1 MSEAKQSVEYRI
13 MNKEFRMMNEKPNR
27 KFDLEERLID
37 FAVLIIEISES
48 LNNTRAGNHISGQ
61 LVRSG
66 TSPALHYGEAQ
77 SAESRNDFVHKLKI
91 LLKELRESLVA
102 LKIIKRVS
110 LTNKFDKVEKRNIRM
125 QRINFN
131 FYKEY

>member
-1 MSEAKQSVEYRI
+1 
-13 MNKEFRMMNEKPNR
+13 MNENKNR

-37 FAVLIIEISES
+37 FAVMIIEISES
-48 LNNTRAGNHISGQ
+48 LNNTRAGNHIEGQ
-61 LVRSG
+61 LLRSG

-77 SAESRNDFVHKLKI
+77 SAESRNDFIHKLKI

-110 LTNKFDKVEKRNIRM
+110 LTKKMGLVEKGIVESNELIS
-125 QRINFN
+125 IFVKSSETAKKNN
-131 FYKEY
+131 SKK

>member
-1 MSEAKQSVEYRI
+1 MIEKQ
-13 MNKEFRMMNEKPNR
+13 NR
-27 KFDLEERLID
+27 KFDLEDRLIE
-37 FAVLIIEISES
+37 FAVLIIGIVES
-48 LNNTRAGNHISGQ
+48 LNNTRTGNHIGGQ

-77 SAESRNDFVHKLKI
+77 SAESRNDFIHKLKI

-110 LTNKFDKVEKRNIRM
+110 LTNKMDLVEKGITECNELIS
-125 QRINFN
+125 IFVKSVETAKKNN
-131 FYKEY
+131 PKSK